1 MLPTKNGRGAP
12 TLGRLLI
19 SHITLRGP
27 ELQQTY
33 ERIIAHGEVDHDE
46 LRTELVP
53 RSNVRDSFG
62 LDDAIL
68 REAINFLLVARLIQ
82 QLGDSQRKATFR
94 AVPFIANVGFPL
106 LLLNHMALLSDERQ
120 RAPARIHRQLIC
132 EDMLSVTPAIVRDHM
147 ERSQY
152 ANLFTWTSEKTTFWS
167 QLAAYLGLVRKL
179 EREGNYLLIPRPSL
193 VLEAIQYEM
202 TQSNTLTAMLPLA
215 SILDAIDN
223 HFFACYTRQ
232 RRIHSGLAQALL
244 ALHRLGHVRLTH
256 ESDAPRSLLL
266 ANRRVSHIL
275 LTES

>member
-1 MLPTKNGRGAP
+1 MQPIRNGRGAP

-33 ERIIAHGEVDHDE
+33 ERIVAHGEMDHEE
-46 LRTELVP
+46 LRAELMP
-53 RSNVRDSFG
+53 GNNVRDSFG

-82 QLGDSQRKATFR
+82 QVGDSRRTATFR
-94 AVPFIANVGFPL
+94 AVPFIADVQFPL
-106 LLLNHMALLSDERQ
+106 LLLNHITMLSDERQ
-120 RAPARIHRQLIC
+120 RAPTLIHRQLIG
-132 EDMLSVTPAIVRDHM
+132 EDALSVTPANVRDRM

-152 ANLFTWTSEKTTFWS
+152 ANVFTWTSEKTTFWS
-167 QLAAYLGLVRKL
+167 QFAAYLGLARKL
-179 EREGNYLLIPRPSL
+179 EREGNFLLIPQLSL
-193 VLEAIQYEM
+193 VLEAIQHEM
-202 TQSNTLTAMLPLA
+202 RQANTLTATVPLA
-215 SILDAIDN
+215 SILDAIDD

-232 RRIHSGLAQALL
+232 RRIHSGLAQALV
-244 ALHRLGHVRLTH
+244 ALHRLGYVRLNH
-256 ESDAPRSLLL
+256 ESDAPRSLVL